1 MKGLV
6 LSIALF
12 SILINFSVAIMIDVI
27 PAFAGMD
34 ERVGLS
40 DVDGIEEDDTILDE
54 FGEPVNAYQT
64 ATDTLSLDRNT
75 LFDRV
80 GLGAVTNLL
89 NFLNKYVFGFV
100 EILRALFGGI
110 VSPILFTGLKTIIGL
125 IYALAAI
132 ELFTGKELTPQ

>member
-12 SILINFSVAIMIDVI
+12 SILINFAVAIMIDVV
-27 PAFAGMD
+27 PAFDGMD

-40 DVDGIEEDDTILDE
+40 DVDGIEDDDTILDE

-64 ATDTLSLDRNT
+64 ASDTLSLDRNT

-80 GLGAVTNLL
+80 GLGSISNLL
-89 NFLNKYVFGFV
+89 SFLNKYVFGFV
-100 EILRALFGGI
+100 EILRALFGTLVAPI
-110 VSPILFTGLKTIIGL
+110 VFTGIKTLIGI